1 MKSEQFAGAVPVVET
16 DVLEETQLDAVWSV
30 ILFNDSVHT
39 FDDVI
44 HQLVIAT
51 ACSASH
57 AERLAWLVHTQGM
70 TRVYDGE
77 FEVCFRVQSILG
89 EIQLITELRG

>member
-1 MKSEQFAGAVPVVET
+1 MKSDQFAGTVPTVET
-16 DVLEETQLDAVWSV
+16 EVLEETQLDAVWSV

-51 ACSASH
+51 ACSTSS
-57 AERLAWLVHTQGM
+57 AERLAWLVHTLGK
-70 TRVYDGE
+70 TLVYDGE
-77 FEVCFRVQSILG
+77 FEACFRVQSILR
-89 EIQLITELRG
+89 EIELITELRG